1 MASSAAPTVVT
12 PDRPALDNSALDNP
26 APKKAHP
33 GLLPIATLLLL
44 LWTVMVPFVT
54 GSPLLVTATGVGA
67 LSVAAAAWLVE
78 RATPTTRPVITSS
91 RRRGV
96 GRVTPPWAGPVWGPV
111 EMALVL
117 SPVLLL
123 TFIFPVAVA
132 RMGTV
137 EIGGVPLTTLLL
149 ASSLTVPWLS
159 VAVCLPLYRAIGD
172 LIPVREVS
180 EVRVRFAEV
189 WPKTFLQV
197 TPTVLLFAVP
207 IGLLLHWS
215 LTAGLTYVVLC
226 LLHAAF
232 AQSLVLANISRDR
245 LLWAAAWVGYAAAL
259 FVFPSHWYLPPLV
272 GLLTQLVP
280 FRSVVHQVRRTV
292 TLDYRDVALDLGRGL
307 LLGSVLWAHLLL
319 LFLKSDAV
327 FDVTVV
333 FLAVLPAVLAYNYY
347 FVRLAPEFDR
357 AVLVLRWDMEN
368 ETQTTTSRSSSAL
381 SETVTRSISRT
392 GFVGAGLTAAVASVT
407 YAVNPGAIARVSAVA
422 LASWLF
428 LMTTLLCY
436 KLDYIGQR
444 RKAQAFSAAHLVL
457 AGLIFLLVPS
467 GPDVYGWLVVGELLI
482 FAAALREALT
492 QWRTSE
498 FALFWRHATAW

>member
-1 MASSAAPTVVT
+1 MASSAAPPVVS
-12 PDRPALDNSALDNP
+12 PDLRSPDPLDPPALTRARSAM
-26 APKKAHP
+26 
-33 GLLPIATLLLL
+33 LPTATLMLL
-44 LWTVMVPFVT
+44 LWAALVPFVS
-54 GSPLLVTATGVGA
+54 GSRLLVDATGVGA
-67 LSVAAAAWLVE
+67 ATLAVAAWLVE
-78 RATPTTRPVITSS
+78 RAAPTARPIVTSS
-91 RRRGV
+91 RRQGV
-96 GRVTPPWAGPVWGPV
+96 GRVTPAWAGPVWGPL

-123 TFIFPVAVA
+123 TFIFPIAVA
-132 RMGTV
+132 RMGSV
-137 EIGGVPLTTLLL
+137 QIGGIPLTTLLL

-172 LIPVREVS
+172 LIPVRDITQVQ
-180 EVRVRFAEV
+180 VRFVEV
-189 WPKTFLQV
+189 WPKTFIQIS
-197 TPTVLLFAVP
+197 PTVLVFAVP

-215 LTAGLTYVVLC
+215 LAAGLTYVVLC

-245 LLWAAAWVGYAAAL
+245 LLWAAAWVGYATAL
-259 FVFPSHWYLPPLV
+259 FVFPSHWYLPPIV

-280 FRSVVHQVRRTV
+280 LRTIMHQVRRTV
-292 TLDYRDVALDLGRGL
+292 SLDYRDVALDVGRGL

-319 LFLKSDAV
+319 LFLKSGAA
-327 FDVTVV
+327 FDVTLV

-368 ETQTTTSRSSSAL
+368 ETQSTTGKSSSAL

-392 GFVGAGLTAAVASVT
+392 GFIGATLTWAVVSVT
-407 YAVNPGAIARVSAVA
+407 YAVNPGSVARVSAVA
-422 LASWLF
+422 FASWLF

-457 AGLIFLLVPS
+457 ASLVFLLVPS
-467 GPDVYGWLVVGELLI
+467 SQDVYLWLVIGELVI

>member
-1 MASSAAPTVVT
+1 MASSAAPLVAS
-12 PDRPALDNSALDNP
+12 PDAGPVDTPALA
-26 APKKAHP
+26 KARA
-33 GLLPIATLLLL
+33 GVLPTATLVLL
-44 LWTVMVPFVT
+44 LWAATVPLVA
-54 GSPLLVTATGVGA
+54 GSTVLVYATGVGA
-67 LSVAAAAWLVE
+67 AIVAVAAWLVE
-78 RATPTTRPVITSS
+78 RSTPAGRPIVTSS
-91 RRRGV
+91 RRQGV
-96 GRVTPPWAGPVWGPV
+96 GRVTPAWAGPVWGPL

-132 RMGTV
+132 RMGSV
-137 EIGGVPLTTLLL
+137 EIGGIPLTTLLL

-172 LIPVREVS
+172 LIPVRDITEVQ
-180 EVRVRFAEV
+180 VRFVEV
-189 WPKTFLQV
+189 WPRTFLQV
-197 TPTVLLFAVP
+197 TPTVLVFAVP

-215 LTAGLTYVVLC
+215 VTAGLTYVALC

-232 AQSLVLANISRDR
+232 AQSLVLANIGRDR
-245 LLWAAAWVGYAAAL
+245 LLWAAAWVGYATAL
-259 FVFPSHWYLPPLV
+259 FVFPSHWYLPPIV

-280 FRSVVHQVRRTV
+280 LRTIAHRVRRTV
-292 TLDYRDVALDLGRGL
+292 SLDYRDVALDVGRGL

-319 LFLKSDAV
+319 LFLKSGAA
-327 FDVTVV
+327 FDVTLV

-368 ETQTTTSRSSSAL
+368 ETQSTTGKSSAAL

-392 GFVGAGLTAAVASVT
+392 GFVGAALTWAVVSVA
-407 YAVNPGAIARVSAVA
+407 YAVNPGSVARVSAVA

-444 RKAQAFSAAHLVL
+444 RKAQLISAAHLVL
-457 AGLIFLLVPS
+457 AGLVFLLVPS
-467 GPDVYGWLVVGELLI
+467 GPDVYLWLAIGELAI
-482 FAAALREALT
+482 FVVALREALT